1 VNYKFQLPKPIV
13 IEKTQN
19 IQNVRQRSGS
29 ADYSAENQ
37 SEDFTHDFAKNVRK
51 KRWFESDSIA
61 SINLE
66 SSLKLFHEDE
76 RPMSRVSS
84 RQKMFDGE
92 KGFLSRKASL
102 MKMNL
107 SMRRNTVG

>member
-1 VNYKFQLPKPIV
+1 MDYKFKLPKAVPIK
-13 IEKTQN
+13 KTQSV
-19 IQNVRQRSGS
+19 QNVRQRSGS
-29 ADYSAENQ
+29 AD
-37 SEDFTHDFAKNVRK
+37 FTAANELVTCNEVRK

-61 SINLE
+61 SINLA

-76 RPMSRVSS
+76 RPISRVSS
-84 RQKMFDGE
+84 RHKMFEGE

-107 SMRRNTVG
+107 SLRRNTVG

>member
-1 VNYKFQLPKPIV
+1 MDYKFQLPAKAEPTIV
-13 IEKTQN
+13 KTKS

-29 ADYSAENQ
+29 ADYTAVNDVEQ
-37 SEDFTHDFAKNVRK
+37 FTNIRK
-51 KRWFESDSIA
+51 KRWFESDSVA

-84 RQKMFDGE
+84 RHKMFDGE